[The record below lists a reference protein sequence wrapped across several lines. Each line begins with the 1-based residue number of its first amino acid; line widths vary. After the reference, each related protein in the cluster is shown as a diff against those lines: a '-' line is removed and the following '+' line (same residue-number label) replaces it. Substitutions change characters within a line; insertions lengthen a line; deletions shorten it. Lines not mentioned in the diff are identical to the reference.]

1 MNESVLDTPKQKLDE
16 TMWVLNNGS
25 YTPTPEATEKIN
37 NVIEWVM
44 LKTGINSFKV
54 HITGSITSN
63 QYSDDSDIDLHFIS
77 ETFTD
82 EMVEDLNK
90 NIRELFQTEY
100 KAINDVNIGTHEIEI
115 YFQINEF

>member
-1 MNESVLDTPKQKLDE
+1 MNESVLDIPKQKLDE
-16 TMWVLNNGS
+16 AMWVLNNGN

-37 NVIEWVM
+37 SVIEWVM
-44 LKTGINSFKV
+44 IKTGINSFKV

-90 NIRELFQTEY
+90 NIRELF
-100 KAINDVNIGTHEIEI
+100 
-115 YFQINEF
+115 